1 MKTRVMKKKFRRM
14 LCASMAAI
22 FVMSDMIPVASA
34 QGTAA
39 ETLPAP
45 TDIERIVGFEMVN
58 PLNSYEIKT
67 GESLESLDTPEKIR
81 VIVELP
87 EDTKLSTFEE
97 GEAPEQT
104 DDTLPAYEYSHTLE
118 QLSMSSEEDTAS
130 SGEEAAPS
138 GEDTASSEDSSGA
151 ATSED
156 PSSAQEPSY
165 TEEEIAGL
173 YQESL
178 TKKLGTVNVYAL
190 TDNAGASQY
199 RVYGSIEA
207 QAPQWYAIDENGV
220 MLGAVEELDAN
231 WDFTGFDSTVAG
243 EHQVKAQLPE
253 NYILSEGVE
262 MACLQI
268 VVTQEEEEQ
277 SSIENEDG
285 SLPDSLPVSYIQA
298 RAAQARAVAPFDVT
312 IQREGIA
319 QTIQAVFK
327 GGTISADS
335 KDMPSVQDYSQ
346 LKGYRLKETKG
357 SNGKVVTNGAS
368 LMVTDASGATVAYS
382 NVTAMYPLEQNG
394 ATVWYYTTTATSS
407 SIAWKIP
414 DNATLRFIYEP
425 ENPNDTTRFTKVT
438 VTSYNWR
445 DGSASGIFEDGKRDY
460 VAVLPVGE
468 EASITV
474 DLPDLFSKISN
485 VEYINFGNNPKPSR
499 TTTTVQASTKFGP
512 YKGNID
518 TTATFKFTVPEVANK
533 PDGVTI
539 RLTFSS
545 YNNGDNSILWF
556 RMSQPYLQKS
566 HNYLAQDGNWS
577 GYRAFRLFSALG
589 TGQFTY
595 NTPNSMYFQVGG
607 GGSFQQVNQ
616 QGFQSYGPGIAPSAP
631 SGYQHPN
638 FNQDAAGGGTY
649 DPVVKAQPGY
659 HADDNGGTF
668 NEVNRFWDTSTG
680 ALANSKSIPGDGNG
694 DRTLFFTVENTLANL
709 TPDFANNPNQVGQNL
724 PVGFIVRTQRNP
736 DGFFLPLETE
746 ADLGSGKKAGTVTNN
761 EVLLTTS
768 FSGMNIK
775 VTRNW
780 YNITSYKTNAGFP
793 ANGNLRDWKYSIQIQ
808 GAVGFLGINFVFPND
823 IQNYTN
829 LQDVSPN
836 VGSAQIFT
844 TTGGN
849 STTGRQW
856 ITVRSG
862 AGKNFT
868 NYQFGATQYGKL
880 GETEKTT
887 SNGFF
892 GTDANTNNWTINYV
906 VTDAGN
912 AGVPIRLERKEG
924 YGIPY
929 LVFPGYNN
937 ARAGI
942 SKLNVNAQ
950 GYSNIENFTIGATNR
965 PVQGR
970 MYRDRSGRVYFDYLF
985 GHYRA
990 NSSWDGWGKNVVFRI
1005 QADPAYVAV
1014 NYSTGGVDLGSSPPA
1029 AFSKTAVYND
1039 SATEYVVVPATIP
1052 QKPNSGT
1059 FIGWKIKKQGGGYVQ
1074 QNGKDVFLQ
1083 PGSVISVRDTQY
1095 FPKEQ
1100 LPRAD
1105 GVKFTDQ
1112 DTQVGGTGYYNVT
1125 RITLEPAF
1133 ANDTT
1138 TAGSLINGSITT
1150 ELQNGSTSYNAL
1162 KPDPVSVP
1170 EEQFYYIPHGE
1181 TYRDDGGILYLYN
1194 AAKSKDSGQATTG
1207 TTSFGKL
1214 VYDKAFKVTY
1224 SNPTTG
1230 VPAGAT
1236 PPSDNA
1242 RYTMTDGNKNTINL
1256 QKPSGLT
1263 NAADFTGW
1271 KILYGNGQESAVIP
1285 SNVTQLVLNGAAQQ
1299 NLQIDGTKATVGGT
1313 LAQSLFNEQ
1322 AEASGTDKG
1331 VTPIRLQA
1339 VYSTLKRVESA
1350 RWHDTGNEWNDQY
1363 RHSDNDPT
1371 LYRNQDLVLEGQFKY
1386 DISTKAD
1393 IERYWETAS
1402 NGGVRTSGPTGQNR
1416 TDMERV
1422 FSFAL
1427 YGQSGGGNGTAGN
1440 ISDWKTWNLMG
1451 DDKQNT
1457 GGMKTQLTLADDDDA
1472 DGYGIATIRITIPA
1486 SYVQSLGAGNNI
1498 STSFYLFAWNDASNK
1513 DANNATWQA
1522 VDARNPNS
1530 PFYRNPNNADNYGLI
1545 EPGRPAAGY
1554 STTGKA
1560 IAHEYWFFRDNTM
1573 KPRSVESALWN
1584 TNPGDPNVW
1593 NDQYKEPNQPTNYTV
1608 TKDANTGKRYLELH
1622 AKFKYDKNSYSTLN
1636 QLITAHN
1643 ANPTAAINFNI
1654 DDLQLG
1660 LYGIRTDL
1668 GVNDS
1673 GKYHTW
1679 MINGGQLNNNG
1690 VSTEIDL
1697 NGGTDDDNDGLADMD
1712 ITIKIPQE
1720 QISDANG
1727 FGGEYNFYL
1736 FAWNSASNQA
1746 QPSPSKNSNNN
1757 PASNYKQQTDY
1768 KTDNQAAEG
1777 CGTNSPFSM
1786 IDLAN
1791 PKNNYGQNTALTK
1804 AVANN
1809 YWRYTNRLPNEITN
1823 ENGSTAAQTGETKQ
1837 FVNNEKTGRTI
1848 SATFAYDDLVA
1859 WSDQSNSAN
1868 TVTRDKL
1875 MIALYRRD
1883 NYLNQNNQTENTG
1896 SGTDKN
1902 DATWKKVAAWHDD
1915 NSYGNDVVGG
1925 GSNKHTFNVTDN
1937 RNGTFTVTVTI
1948 DHSTADLWR
1957 IYDSSYR
1964 IVALNKQ
1971 NYSGTLGSLFGNGSG
1986 NGTVGAA
1993 LNNAIGT
2000 AIPYKDVTM
2009 DIHPAGV
2016 TFSDGQLSKTV
2027 SINKE
2032 YWQPSRENTV
2042 TFTYDN
2048 SALGGITEV
2057 QNRFSATG
2065 SNYHIG
2071 LYKKEGNNWTLV
2083 ESDDTQANQRK
2094 YLTIG
2099 TPANG
2104 QIQVTYKFPAE
2115 ENTANAQYRLM
2126 AFYGDVNGNHTLETN
2141 TLQGSM
2147 TDSQMT
2153 AAAGKLANVLITLN
2167 SSTFQK
2173 VVSNS
2178 GKNAWNAKHSPLGH
2192 MYNSNATNEGDNF
2205 VLTATFKYDINSR
2218 DIIQQYW
2225 DNKTPDNP
2233 TTDDGMGRYLNW
2245 AMYGYNPRT
2254 GESSTW
2260 VIREKNVTGEAGSG
2274 INQKINFTVDLSLG
2288 DQADASG
2295 YAVATIK
2302 IIIPKDEFNYENMSQ
2317 QALYLFAWNDATN
2330 QTVDGYKGKATNYK
2344 ALMHSD
2350 TSGGESPY
2358 TYLQSTGILSASGFG
2373 NNIGGDGPGMAARGP
2388 IASTYWYFN
2397 ILPRA
2402 ITQTDDTKADQT
2414 QSAEIIN
2421 GDTNSHTISATFKY
2435 DNSIPWQD
2443 RQGVDNDNTLAG
2455 EQYDIRV
2462 GLYKKDYNGTWKPMA
2477 VWHGNGGFNAQ
2488 GGNNYS
2494 LDITPNEQ
2502 AGTFTVTATINSSVL
2517 GASYENYGAEYK
2529 IIAYNYANYSAG
2541 NIGTLLSNGTLNA
2554 AIGTDIPSNTTT
2566 VKMNPAS
2573 MKSIDESGTAT
2584 GTIDGVEFTTPKTA
2598 GEKTNIAFHF
2608 QGDGSSWLNG
2618 AGQSNAE
2625 MKQLFSTGGGNI
2637 IVSLWKRESNTDN
2650 FTFVDS
2656 FNKGTTSNP
2665 PASGTED
2672 TSDYI
2677 KSVNLSKDTLNV
2689 EVQAG
2694 TDSNTDGTEYR
2705 VYAWYVTSNGNK
2717 VYDTSKITD
2726 ASIFG
2731 KDTPV
2736 VSGTIPYAT
2745 ATVDMKNQAPDYYV
2759 TLPSNIILVD
2769 SDGNVKEAGT
2779 DNDISS
2785 QYAGAKAQVSYN
2797 TTNTGNIPPEQIPEL
2812 TVEIENNVKMTSTA
2826 GTATDTHTVGVYF
2839 TDGYQNV
2846 TDGTQSGY
2854 VKLGTLS
2861 TIKNEFGNSN
2871 KGQPGQTMPAGT
2883 TLPFYL
2889 NTKQGNDEEIYTA
2902 SVTFWFDIMNTTP

>member
-45 TDIERIVGFEMVN
+45 TDTERIVGFEMVN

-138 GEDTASSEDSSGA
+138 GEDTASSEDSSGT

-165 TEEEIAGL
+165 TEEEIAGI

-298 RAAQARAVAPFDVT
+298 RAAQARAVAPFNVT

-335 KDMPSVQDYSQ
+335 KDMPSVQDYPQ

-357 SNGKVVTNGAS
+357 SNGKVETNGAS

-425 ENPNDTTRFTKVT
+425 ENPDDTTRFTKVT
-438 VTSYNWR
+438 VTSNHWR

-460 VAVLPVGE
+460 VAVLPAGE

-485 VEYINFGNNPKPSR
+485 AEYINFGNNKKPTY
-499 TTTTVQASTKFGP
+499 TTTKVQASTKFGP
-512 YKGNID
+512 YQGNID
-518 TTATFKFTVPEVANK
+518 TTATFKFTVPEVANN

-545 YNNGDNSILWF
+545 YNNGNNSILWF

-566 HNYLAQDGNWS
+566 HNFTAFDGNWS
-577 GYRAFRLFSALG
+577 GYRAFRLFSAPG

-595 NTPNSMYFQVGG
+595 NTASSMYFQVGG
-607 GGSFQQVNQ
+607 GGSFQTVNQ
-616 QGFQSYGPGIAPSAP
+616 QGFQSYGPGIAPSPP
-631 SGYQHPN
+631 SGYQHPP
-638 FNQDAAGGGTY
+638 FNQEHAGGAY
-649 DPVVKAQPGY
+649 PENLVKAQPGY
-659 HADDNGGTF
+659 HIDDKGGTF
-668 NEVNRFWDTSTG
+668 NEVNKFWDTSTG
-680 ALANSKSIPGDGNG
+680 ALVNSKSIPGDGNG

-709 TPDFANNPNQVGQNL
+709 RPDFGNDPNRVGQNL
-724 PVGFIVRTQRNP
+724 PIGFIVRTQRNP
-736 DGFFLPLETE
+736 DGFFVPLETE
-746 ADLGSGKKAGTVTNN
+746 ADLGSSTKAGTVTNN

-780 YNITSYKTNAGFP
+780 YNIKSYKTNSGNV

-808 GAVGFLGINFVFPND
+808 GAVGFLGINFLLLKD
-823 IQNYTN
+823 TQKYTN

-844 TTGGN
+844 TTGDN

-856 ITVRSG
+856 ITIQSG
-862 AGKNFT
+862 AGKKFENF
-868 NYQFGATQYGKL
+868 QFGATQYGKL
-880 GETEKTT
+880 TPTEKTT

-950 GYSNIENFTIGATNR
+950 GYSAIENFTIGAANR

-970 MYRDRSGRVYFDYLF
+970 TYHDRSGRVYFDYLF

-990 NSSWDGWGKNVVFRI
+990 NGSWDGWGKSVIFRI

-1014 NYSTGGVDLGSSPPA
+1014 DYSTSGVDLGSSPPA

-1039 SATEYVVVPATIP
+1039 SATEYVAVPATIP
-1052 QKPNSGT
+1052 QKTNSGT

-1105 GVKFTDQ
+1105 GVNFTDR

-1150 ELQNGSTSYNAL
+1150 EIQNGANNSYNPS
-1162 KPDPVSVP
+1162 KDPVSVP
-1170 EEQFYYIPHGE
+1170 ENQFYYIPHEEE
-1181 TYRDDGGILYLYN
+1181 TPFGGILYLYN
-1194 AAKSKDSGQATTG
+1194 AAKSKASGQATAG

-1224 SNPTTG
+1224 SNPTTD

-1285 SNVTQLVLNGAAQQ
+1285 SDVTQLVLNGAAQQ

-1427 YGQSGGGNGTAGN
+1427 YGQSGGGSGTAGN

-1451 DDKQNT
+1451 DDKQKT

-1522 VDARNPNS
+1522 VDASNPNS
-1530 PFYRNPNNADNYGLI
+1530 PFYRNPNNAGNYGLI

-1584 TNPGDPNVW
+1584 SNNGDPNVW
-1593 NDQYKEPNQPTNYTV
+1593 NDQYKEPIQPTDYTV
-1608 TKDANTGKRYLELH
+1608 TKDKKTGKRYLELR

-1643 ANPTAAINFNI
+1643 TNPTAAINFNI

-1668 GVNDS
+1668 GVSDS

-1690 VSTEIDL
+1690 VSTEINL

-1757 PASNYKQQTDY
+1757 PESNYKQQTDY

-1777 CGTNSPFSM
+1777 RGTNSPFSM

-1809 YWRYTNRLPNEITN
+1809 YWRYVNRLPNEITN

-1837 FVNNEKTGRTI
+1837 FVNNVKTGRTI

-1859 WSDQSNSAN
+1859 WSDQSSSAN
-1868 TVTRDKL
+1868 TVTKDKL

-1883 NYLNQNNQTENTG
+1883 NYLTQNSQTENTG

-1902 DATWKKVAAWHDD
+1902 DARWKKVAAWHDD
-1915 NSYGNDVVGG
+1915 NSYGTDVVGG
-1925 GSNKHTFNVTDN
+1925 GSDKHTFDVRDN

-1971 NYSGTLGSLFGNGSG
+1971 NYDGTLGSLFGNGSG

-2032 YWQPSRENTV
+2032 YWQPSGENTV

-2126 AFYGDVNGNHTLETN
+2126 AFYGDVNGKHTLEPN
-2141 TLQGSM
+2141 TLASVATNMDTVSG
-2147 TDSQMT
+2147 D
-2153 AAAGKLANVLITLN
+2153 LAVMNITLN
-2167 SSTFQK
+2167 STSFSK
-2173 VVSNS
+2173 LESNPS
-2178 GKNAWNAKHSPLGH
+2178 KRPNGVWNDQVKDETTYEYVYTENGQQNIELI
-2192 MYNSNATNEGDNF
+2192 
-2205 VLTATFKYDINSR
+2205 ATFKYDVRSK
-2218 DIIQQYW
+2218 DIIQKYW
-2225 DNKTPDNP
+2225 DASQASTDPVK
-2233 TTDDGMGRYLNW
+2233 TTDEDMGRYLNW
-2245 AMYGYNPRT
+2245 VMYGYNTRT
-2254 GESSTW
+2254 KQRSTW
-2260 VIREKNVTGEAGSG
+2260 VIREQNVTGGSNNIERIDG
-2274 INQKINFTVDLSLG
+2274 LDINLTLG
-2288 DQADASG
+2288 DDGIAEIKVTIPYTDVTYDKLSG
-2295 YAVATIK
+2295 QI
-2302 IIIPKDEFNYENMSQ
+2302 F
-2317 QALYLFAWNDATN
+2317 YLFAWNDATLN
-2330 QTVDGYKGKATNYK
+2330 YTDGNRTTATQFK
-2344 ALMHSD
+2344 ALMHTD
-2350 TSGGESPY
+2350 TGQVTPYSKMLNEMWNQNRPYRGLSGDSREAADWGTVPNYFWKIANIVPEKIEPV
-2358 TYLQSTGILSASGFG
+2358 TTQMDQPQSVIMDNGKTTQIL
-2373 NNIGGDGPGMAARGP
+2373 
-2388 IASTYWYFN
+2388 T
-2397 ILPRA
+2397 
-2402 ITQTDDTKADQT
+2402 
-2414 QSAEIIN
+2414 
-2421 GDTNSHTISATFKY
+2421 ATFKY
-2435 DNSIPWQD
+2435 DNRIPWDVQNVGTSNSRYAIRIGIYKQNYNSSQWERVVPVNAD
-2443 RQGVDNDNTLAG
+2443 GTFGNWADNYEASIISHD
-2455 EQYDIRV
+2455 
-2462 GLYKKDYNGTWKPMA
+2462 K
-2477 VWHGNGGFNAQ
+2477 AQ
-2488 GGNNYS
+2488 
-2494 LDITPNEQ
+2494 
-2502 AGTFTVTATINSSVL
+2502 GTFTVQLKANTPQNETASVL
-2517 GASYENYGAEYK
+2517 SANYNNYGAKYK
-2529 IIAYNYANYSAG
+2529 IVAYNHANYQGKMSGLLQTGG
-2541 NIGTLLSNGTLNA
+2541 NLNPVIGTN
-2554 AIGTDIPSNTTT
+2554 IPANTTT

-2573 MKSIDESGTAT
+2573 MKSIEADGTPT
-2584 GTIDGVEFTTPKTA
+2584 NDIRGVAFDAPKTA
-2598 GEKTNIAFHF
+2598 GAKTTIAFRF
-2608 QGDGSSWLNG
+2608 QGDGASWLNG
-2618 AGQSNAE
+2618 AGQSNTE
-2625 MKQLFSTGGGNI
+2625 MEKLFSAGGGNI
-2637 IVSLWKRESNTDN
+2637 IVSLWKRESDTGN

-2656 FNKGTTSNP
+2656 FSGNGTLDTP
-2665 PASGTED
+2665 SGNAAD
-2672 TSDYI
+2672 TDDYI
-2677 KSVNLSKDTLNV
+2677 TSVTLETDGRLEV
-2689 EVQAG
+2689 GVQAG
-2694 TDSNTDGTEYR
+2694 TDSNTNGTEYR
-2705 VYAWYVTSNGNK
+2705 VYAWYVTSNGDNT
-2717 VYDTSKITD
+2717 YN
-2726 ASIFG
+2726 ASTIENAAIFG
-2731 KDTPV
+2731 QADPTTI
-2736 VSGTIPYAT
+2736 SGTIPYAT

-2797 TTNTGNIPPEQIPEL
+2797 TTNTGNIPPDQIPEL

-2861 TIKNEFGNSN
+2861 TIKNESGNSN

-2902 SVTFWFDIMNTTP
+2902 RVTFWFDIISTTP